1 MDTGAKLL
9 KNLLI
14 ATLAGQ
20 ALLLFAVLTV
30 GNRVADLTREVRASR
45 TLASQAVEDFRKL
58 SATASEVNAKM
69 DTAMRKAETLDA
81 KMDAAENRMNA
92 SISRQMASAEARMK
106 SSIPRVMDEYVESKI
121 RQVRSRVE
129 SGQ

>member
-1 MDTGAKLL
+1 
-9 KNLLI
+9 
-14 ATLAGQ
+14 
-20 ALLLFAVLTV
+20 
-30 GNRVADLTREVRASR
+30 
-45 TLASQAVEDFRKL
+45 
-58 SATASEVNAKM
+58 
-69 DTAMRKAETLDA
+69 
-81 KMDAAENRMNA
+81 MNA